1 MKKIP
6 EFANVGE
13 IIGAFISAIFGLAL
27 LPTVSSYAKTIET
40 DTNSSELMVALAPY
54 VPLFW
59 LIGTMGIAGV
69 LMYKYFK

>member
-1 MKKIP
+1 MA
-6 EFANVGE
+6 EFGNVGE

-27 LPTVSSYAKTIET
+27 LPTVGEYATAIEADTTNFSSLVI
-40 DTNSSELMVALAPY
+40 MLAPY

-59 LIGTMGIAGV
+59 LLGTMGIAGV